1 MLGLIGKKL
10 IHTIGVDISQD
21 GIRLA
26 QLADAGQEIH
36 LMAGTLRRCP
46 ETIKPD
52 SVQWQRW
59 AIDTM
64 REIIS
69 EDGFCGKAVTA
80 CIPSTQVFIKNMR
93 IPKTTGDKLEDAM
106 FARIKQAMPP
116 GYCKEN
122 TMLKCVST
130 DQENG
135 IVIAVDRETINRHLA
150 IYEKSGL
157 GIRSIG
163 VWPEALVNCYVRFFG
178 RRRTD
183 RDAVVMLVNVE
194 ETCTDVV
201 ICRHANLLFAQSIPM
216 GCKRLT
222 DPDSINHYALE
233 VAACRRDFAAMYR
246 HVDIER
252 LIFLSGQ
259 GTDTAIY
266 GTVAKQLNIQA
277 QIGDCL
283 VAVEVPECLSKTLDR
298 RDKHVSWAMAFGLSL
313 AS

>member
-1 MLGLIGKKL
+1 
-10 IHTIGVDISQD
+10 
-21 GIRLA
+21 
-26 QLADAGQEIH
+26 
-36 LMAGTLRRCP
+36 
-46 ETIKPD
+46 
-52 SVQWQRW
+52 
-59 AIDTM
+59 
-64 REIIS
+64 
-69 EDGFCGKAVTA
+69 
-80 CIPSTQVFIKNMR
+80 
-93 IPKTTGDKLEDAM
+93 M
-106 FARIKQAMPP
+106 FARIKQAMPA
-116 GYCKEN
+116 GYRKEN

-135 IVIAVDRETINRHLA
+135 IVIAVDRETVNRHLA

-194 ETCTDVV
+194 ETCTEVV
-201 ICRHANLLFAQSIPM
+201 ICRHVNLLFAQSIPI
-216 GCKRLT
+216 GCKRLA

-233 VAACRRDFAAMYR
+233 VAACRRDFVAMYH

-259 GTDTAIY
+259 STDTAIY
-266 GTVAKQLNIQA
+266 GTVAKQLQIQA

-283 VAVEVPECLSKTLDR
+283 VAVEVPESLSKTLDR